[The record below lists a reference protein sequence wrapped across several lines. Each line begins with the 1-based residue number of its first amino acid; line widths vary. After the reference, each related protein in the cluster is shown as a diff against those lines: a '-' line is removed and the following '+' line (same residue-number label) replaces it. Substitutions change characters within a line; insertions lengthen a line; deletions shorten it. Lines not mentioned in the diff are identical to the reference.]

1 MQLLFRPVMSLIQSH
16 QSWLY
21 NPLVTHSHLSKV
33 FVLEEA
39 IYEFFGLQ
47 IEIVMNELRRFK
59 HSADFLANNSH
70 IIGSAATSA
79 S

>member
-39 IYEFFGLQ
+39 INKFLG
-47 IEIVMNELRRFK
+47 FK
-59 HSADFLANNSH
+59 AIFLSLL
-70 IIGSAATSA
+70 GCFQLPFEKF
-79 S
+79 